1 MNPFSYLNEP
11 GYRKTAVAQVT
22 VYDAGSGKFE
32 INGQGVDYFE
42 SKYAR

>member
-1 MNPFSYLNEP
+1 MLQKNRSDGIDKRVQDWN
-11 GYRKTAVAQVT
+11 